1 MKKAMKK
8 NVLDENI
15 YIYKATSSEL
25 NFDEF
30 QTFSLDEEKELKKYL
45 EENKLKKKCNLYKIK
60 LNKGTNFIAY
70 SNIIYYNNINM
81 TLPVG
86 MQLSNKILVDLSGLD
101 LKNTKKNVIEKA
113 MIEDEK
119 DDISKVIMRN
129 ISIHEYE
136 IT

>member
-1 MKKAMKK
+1 
-8 NVLDENI
+8 
-15 YIYKATSSEL
+15 
-25 NFDEF
+25 
-30 QTFSLDEEKELKKYL
+30 
-45 EENKLKKKCNLYKIK
+45 
-60 LNKGTNFIAY
+60 
-70 SNIIYYNNINM
+70 M

-113 MIEDEK
+113 FIEDEK
-119 DDISKVIMRN
+119 DDFSKVIMRN

>member
-1 MKKAMKK
+1 M
-8 NVLDENI
+8 
-15 YIYKATSSEL
+15 
-25 NFDEF
+25 
-30 QTFSLDEEKELKKYL
+30 
-45 EENKLKKKCNLYKIK
+45 
-60 LNKGTNFIAY
+60 NKGTNFIAY

-113 MIEDEK
+113 FIEDEK
-119 DDISKVIMRN
+119 DDFSKVIMRN